1 MRKIICC
8 ILIFALCIFTMNL
21 YTQAEDNISNLHS
34 ESIQI
39 QEQINDANNKLNE
52 VEEKLSENM
61 QKIQEIDERITKSQ
75 SELEKINK
83 KIEDLMQEI
92 EQNEKSLKQIEEQYN
107 NLKQLCQE
115 RIIAIYEMPKL
126 QYLDVLLN
134 STSMTKF
141 ISNYYVLKE
150 LMEYDKELLTTVEN
164 QLRQIENTKNE
175 LSEQKKELVED
186 KQASLKKAQVLAN
199 IKTVRNKYIEQL
211 TEEEKKLQADI
222 DEYNTKFAEVEAEIK
237 LLALNSISEDYL
249 GGVMAWPVP
258 GYTTITSTYGMRTH
272 PITGVY
278 KLHTG
283 IDIGGAPVGTS
294 FVAAANGMVTKACYN
309 AAYGNMVIIDHGGG
323 VQTLYAHGDSIS
335 VEVGQVVS
343 TGDEVLKVGSTGYS
357 TGPHAHFEIRINGET
372 VNPLDYLLKD
382 MPKNLKQND
391 TKDVQDSN
399 ENNN

>member
-150 LMEYDKELLTTVEN
+150 LMEYDKELLITVEN

>member
-75 SELEKINK
+75 SELEQINK